1 MSIMAVITQILVAAG
16 VLTGLVIL
24 TRLFARRLALLRAV
38 GAPSRFLFS
47 IVWSFAAI
55 LIGAGALLGLGL
67 GFATTAFL
75 SQLLSKQTD
84 ILIEASLQWPEF
96 HLLAGFVSITIL
108 LALIPSGLAILRPV
122 VKDLRA

>member
-1 MSIMAVITQILVAAG
+1 MAVITQILVAAG

-38 GAPSRFLFS
+38 GAPRRFLFS

-108 LALIPSGLAILRPV
+108 LALIPSALALLRPV